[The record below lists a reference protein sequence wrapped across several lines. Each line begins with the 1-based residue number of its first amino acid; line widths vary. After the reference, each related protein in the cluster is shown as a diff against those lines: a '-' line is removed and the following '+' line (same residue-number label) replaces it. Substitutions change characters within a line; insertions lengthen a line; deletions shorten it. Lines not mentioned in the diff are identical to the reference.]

1 MSPQVLRLVLLVS
14 CAHALVHV
22 YELSLPSVEQNIA
35 AEYHVGTYTTGLLG
49 NTWRLPWGLGAIV
62 AGWLA
67 DRYGSRRL
75 LIIYLAGCGATSLA
89 AAMAGSLSTLFGAMF
104 AMGAFASIYHRA
116 GLSLISSAASKTF
129 TAASYSCLSIIAMPR
144 W

>member
-22 YELSLPSVEQNIA
+22 YELSLPSVEQNVA
-35 AEYHVGTYTTGLLG
+35 AEYDVGTRTTGLLG
-49 NTWRLPWGLGAIV
+49 NTWRLPWGVGAIF

-75 LIIYLAGCGATSLA
+75 LVIYLAGCGATAFA
-89 AAMAGSLSTLFGAMF
+89 AARADSLSMLFVTMF
-104 AMGAFASIYHRA
+104 AMGAFASIYHPA
-116 GLSLISSAASKTF
+116 GLSIISSAAG
-129 TAASYSCLSIIAMPR
+129 PR
-144 W
+144 DRA